1 VAAKKTNKSK
11 SAAKRHRQSERRRMR
26 NRTIRSQVRGAITA
40 VRVAVASS
48 DLARSTAALRTAER
62 LLGKAVTKG
71 VLHRNAVS
79 RHLSRL
85 SRHLN
90 ALRAAASG

>member
-11 SAAKRHRQSERRRMR
+11 SAAKRHRQSERRRAR
-26 NRTIRSQVRGAITA
+26 NKAIRSHVRGAIKD
-40 VRVAVASS
+40 VRSAVAST
-48 DLARSTAALRTAER
+48 DLARSAAALRTAER

-71 VLHRNAVS
+71 VLHANAAS

-85 SRHLN
+85 SRHVN
-90 ALRAAASG
+90 TLRTAASA